1 MRASDPSVSRSALAR
16 AGFTEPER
24 AQGMLAELTTS
35 PETVAD
41 RVGSLS
47 QTASP
52 DQALL
57 GLVRL
62 GEVLPE
68 GENARLAT
76 LFTDDRPGW
85 DRLVTL
91 LGASS
96 ALTDHLVRHPEYWRD
111 VVDATVRERPELYRA
126 LADAVGDTTGTEA
139 YDALRVAYYR
149 QLVQIAA
156 VDLTGD
162 PVEQFPQISE
172 ALAELAG
179 AAVAAALR
187 IARNTVEG
195 SDTCRLTVIG
205 MGKCGGRELNYI
217 SDVDVIFVAEP
228 ADGVA
233 ESDALEVGGKLAVEV
248 MRACSTST
256 GEGALWEVDPA
267 LRPEGKQGPL
277 VRTVES
283 HRAYYER
290 WAKTWEFQALLKARP
305 IAGDEA
311 VGAAYL
317 DAIQPMVWRAA
328 DRDNFVEDVQAMRRR
343 VEDHVPQA
351 EAGRQLKLG
360 PGGLRD
366 IEFSM
371 QLLQLVHGRT
381 DERLRNRGTLA
392 AMESLSRGG
401 YIGRVDAHGLDQAY
415 RQLRV
420 LEHRIQLSRMR
431 RTHLIPNSPAEL
443 RALGRSVGLR
453 ANPETDVVKQWRE
466 RAAKVRRLHERIF
479 YRPLLT
485 AVANLPSD
493 EARLTR
499 ENAED
504 RFAALGFRD
513 AKGAVR
519 HLEALTAGVSR
530 RAAIQRTLLP
540 VMLQWFAE
548 EVDPD
553 LGLLAF
559 RRLSDALGSTHW
571 FLKMLRD
578 EGRAAE
584 TLARSLA
591 GSRYVGQLLENA
603 PSSVRVFG
611 SQHALQPLSRDRLLT
626 VMRGAVDRQPD
637 DDDAALLAIRSARR
651 NELIRIAVADMNG
664 NLDLD
669 SVERSLTD
677 LAAATLQGTLE
688 LAIRHVEKTSG
699 TTVSTRITI
708 IGMGRLGGREMGY
721 SSDADV
727 MFVHDPLPDTD
738 ARLAQSQ
745 AEEVVVFLSNGL
757 SAAGPD
763 PALGVDA
770 DLRPE
775 GKAGPI
781 VRTLASYAAYYQRW
795 SEGWEAQ
802 ALLRAQPIAG
812 DEDLAREFTD
822 LIDPLR
828 YPEGGIDVSAVR
840 AIRMLKA
847 RMEAERIPRGG
858 DRRTHFKLGRGG
870 LSDVEWTVQLA
881 QLEHAHEIPELR
893 HPGTT
898 TPLQVMAQHQ
908 LLDVRDAAALRE
920 SWTLAT
926 RLRNASVLWRGRPV
940 DSLPGSLADAD
951 GIARILG
958 SPVGSGHELS
968 ERYLRVAR
976 RAREVVERVFYGTE
990 PDADRDLDPTRC

>member
-1 MRASDPSVSRSALAR
+1 MTASVTRTVLAR

-24 AQGMLAELTTS
+24 ALGMIAELRM
-35 PETVAD
+35 PP
-41 RVGSLS
+41 RVVEACIATLS
-47 QTASP
+47 QAASP
-52 DQALL
+52 DHALL

-62 GEVLPE
+62 EEVLTDR
-68 GENARLAT
+68 ENDQVAA
-76 LFTDDRPGW
+76 LFSDNRRGW

-96 ALTDHLVRHPEYWRD
+96 ALTDHLVRHPEHWHD
-111 VVDATVRERPELYRA
+111 IVDARVADEATLYATLR
-126 LADAVGDTTGTEA
+126 DAVGDTTGTEA

-149 QLVQIAA
+149 QLLQIAA

-162 PVEQFPQISE
+162 AAEQFPEISG

-179 AAVAAALR
+179 AAVAAALQ

-195 SDTCRLTVIG
+195 SATCRLTVIG

-233 ESDALEVGGKLAVEV
+233 EADALEVGSKLATEV
-248 MRACSTST
+248 MRACSIAT
-256 GEGALWEVDPA
+256 GEGSLWQVDPA

-283 HRAYYER
+283 HRHYYER

-305 IAGDEA
+305 IAGDEE

-317 DAIQPMVWRAA
+317 AAIQPLVWRAA
-328 DRDNFVEDVQAMRRR
+328 DRDHFVEDVQAMRRR
-343 VEDHVPQA
+343 VEDHVPAA
-351 EAGRQLKLG
+351 EVGRQLKLG

-366 IEFSM
+366 IEFSV

-401 YIGRVDAHGLDQAY
+401 YIGRVDAHELDQAY

-431 RTHLIPNSPAEL
+431 RTHLIPNSAAEL
-443 RALGRSVGLR
+443 RVLGRSVGLR
-453 ANPETDVVKQWRE
+453 VAPETEVVKQWRD
-466 RAAKVRRLHERIF
+466 RAAAVRRLHERIF

-485 AVANLPSD
+485 AVANLSGD
-493 EARLTR
+493 DARLTR

-540 VMLQWFAE
+540 VMLQWFSE

-559 RRLSDALGSTHW
+559 RKLSDALGSTHW
-571 FLKMLRD
+571 YLKMLRD

-591 GSRYVGQLLENA
+591 ASRYVGQLLENA
-603 PSSVRVFG
+603 PSAVRVFG
-611 SQHALQPLSRDRLLT
+611 SHHALVPRTRGQLLT
-626 VMRGAVDRQPD
+626 VVRAAVDRQPD

-651 NELIRIAVADMNG
+651 SELIRIAVADLTG
-664 NLDLD
+664 TLDLD
-669 SVERSLTD
+669 AVERAMTD
-677 LAAATLQGTLE
+677 LAAATLQGALE
-688 LAIRHVEKTSG
+688 LAIRRVEKSSG
-699 TTVSTRITI
+699 TTLSTAITI

-727 MFVHDPLPDTD
+727 MFVHDPLPDAD
-738 ARLAQSQ
+738 PRLAQSQ
-745 AEEVVVFLSNGL
+745 AEEVVTFLSIGL

-763 PALGVDA
+763 PALVVDA

-781 VRTLASYAAYYQRW
+781 VRTLASYAAYYDRW

-802 ALLRAQPIAG
+802 ALLRAVPIAG
-812 DEDLAREFTD
+812 DELLGRRFTE
-822 LIDPLR
+822 LINPLR
-828 YPEGGIDVSAVR
+828 WPEGGIDASAVR
-840 AIRMLKA
+840 SIRMLKA
-847 RMEAERIPRGG
+847 RMEAERLPRGG
-858 DRRTHFKLGRGG
+858 DIRTHFKLGRGG
-870 LSDVEWTVQLA
+870 LSDIEWTVQLA
-881 QLEHAHEIPELR
+881 QLQHAHEIPQLR
-893 HPGTT
+893 HTGTT
-898 TPLQVMAQHQ
+898 TPLRVMAQHG
-908 LLDVRDAAALRE
+908 LLEVREAAKLRE
-920 SWTLAT
+920 SWTLAS
-926 RLRNASVLWRGRPV
+926 RLRNASMLWRGRPV
-940 DSLPGSLADAD
+940 DSLPASLADAD

-958 SPVGSGHELS
+958 SPVGAGHELS

-976 RAREVVERVFYGTE
+976 RAREVVEQRFYGTD
-990 PDADRDLDPTRC
+990 PDGDRDTDPTR